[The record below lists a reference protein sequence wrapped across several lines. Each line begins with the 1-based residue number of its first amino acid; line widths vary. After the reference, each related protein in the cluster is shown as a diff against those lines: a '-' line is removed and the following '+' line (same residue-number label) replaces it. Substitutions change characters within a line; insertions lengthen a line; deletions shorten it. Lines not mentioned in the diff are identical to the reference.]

1 MVKEWSSVLSGVN
14 TVSRA
19 KKKSSFFEAIYI
31 NEQQWLKHP
40 FF

>member
-19 KKKSSFFEAIYI
+19 KKRAVFLRLFTSMNNKG
-31 NEQQWLKHP
+31 
-40 FF
+40 